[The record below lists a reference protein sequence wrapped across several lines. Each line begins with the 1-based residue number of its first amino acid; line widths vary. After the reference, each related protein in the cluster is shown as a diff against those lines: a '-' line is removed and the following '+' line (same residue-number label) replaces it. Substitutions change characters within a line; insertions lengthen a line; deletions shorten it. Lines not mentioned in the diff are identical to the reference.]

1 VGKNSIKGG
10 GGCTGNSGPEKRV
23 SCLLLT
29 ARSALDCSVHV
40 YTGRGWVPEPY
51 LLEDLGKM
59 EDRLAGLLQQ
69 VGHGGLVPHGHL
81 ILAHVQGKA

>member
-1 VGKNSIKGG
+1 
-10 GGCTGNSGPEKRV
+10 
-23 SCLLLT
+23 
-29 ARSALDCSVHV
+29 
-40 YTGRGWVPEPY
+40 
-51 LLEDLGKM
+51 M